1 MVSSAD
7 IRGLYA
13 ITDEHLLP
21 PERLCAAVERALAGG
36 AGMVQYRDKSA
47 DNAKRSH
54 QARQL
59 AEICAAYQKP
69 LIINDDIA
77 LAVQVAAAGVHLGRD
92 DLSVAQARTA
102 LGRDALIGVSCYN
115 ELERAS
121 SAVRQGAD
129 YVAFGRVYPSATK
142 PGEIYADLDLIR
154 RAAIELPC
162 PVVAIGGITAANAAP
177 VIAAGASAVA
187 VIGDLFGASDIAAAA
202 RAIASLFPG
211 PSS

>member
-1 MVSSAD
+1 MAKSVD
-7 IRGLYA
+7 ISGLYA
-13 ITDEHLLP
+13 ITDETLLP
-21 PERLCAAVERALAGG
+21 DAYLPAGVAKALQGG
-36 AGMVQYRDKSA
+36 ARLVQYRDKSG
-47 DNAKRSH
+47 DVAKRRR
-54 QARQL
+54 QA
-59 AEICAAYQKP
+59 AALQEVCRAHGRP
-69 LIINDDIA
+69 LIINDDVA

-92 DLSVAQARTA
+92 DFSVAQARA
-102 LGRDALIGVSCYN
+102 VLGRDALIGVSCYN
-115 ELERAS
+115 ELERAA

-187 VIGDLFGASDIAAAA
+187 VIGDLFGAADIAAAA
-202 RAIASLFPG
+202 SAIASLFPG